1 MKKAIL
7 ATKVGMTQ
15 IFGEN
20 GELTPVTVLQAGPC
34 VVTQVKTVEND
45 GYSAVQ
51 VGFVDK
57 REKLVN
63 KCQKGHFEKAGVSY
77 KRYVRELKLDNAEEM
92 KPGEE
97 ILISSREGGDYF
109 CRVEELEPEYV
120 SAKILEE
127 WENKELPARIHLFQ
141 GLPKGDKMELIIQKA
156 VELGAYRVV
165 PVSMKRSVVKLD
177 AKKADAKRKRWNAVS
192 ESAAKQS
199 KRSLIP
205 EVAPLMTYKE
215 AVKEAAGYDMVLL
228 PYESA
233 DGIRKTRELLASVK
247 PGTDI
252 AVFIGPEGGFEDE
265 EVELARENGAEIVT
279 LGKRILRTET
289 AGLCML
295 SALMLQ
301 LEV

>member
-1 MKKAIL
+1 MKC
-7 ATKVGMTQ
+7 
-15 IFGEN
+15 GED
-20 GELTPVTVLQAGPC
+20 VW
-34 VVTQVKTVEND
+34 
-45 GYSAVQ
+45 
-51 VGFVDK
+51 
-57 REKLVN
+57 
-63 KCQKGHFEKAGVSY
+63 
-77 KRYVRELKLDNAEEM
+77 
-92 KPGEE
+92 
-97 ILISSREGGDYF
+97 ISDGGDKEYR
-109 CRVEELEPEYV
+109 CQIEELGEDEVLLHILYAQEPEY
-120 SAKILEE
+120 
-127 WENKELPARIHLFQ
+127 ELPNKLYLFQ
-141 GLPKGDKMELIIQKA
+141 GLPKADKMELIIQKA

-233 DGIRKTRELLASVK
+233 DGIRKTRELLAAVK